1 MKAAS
6 QTKGTY
12 VKLARQNDWGH
23 VYFAR
28 PGKGLSP
35 SGTSD
40 VRMCGLRFR
49 EGASVR
55 VLWPDGS
62 KTTER
67 VVHRLHHDTIF
78 DHGHD
83 YNVEFSLA
91 GFQYDVRGIMTWV
104 PLDQVKIHADDL
116 PGKRRK

>member
-1 MKAAS
+1 MKATS
-6 QTKGTY
+6 QTKGAY
-12 VKLARQNDWGH
+12 VKLERQNDWGH

-35 SGTSD
+35 TGTSD

-67 VVHRLHHDTIF
+67 VVHRVHRDTIM
-78 DHGHD
+78 DHGHSYD
-83 YNVEFSLA
+83 VEFSLA
-91 GFQYDVRGIMTWV
+91 GFQCDVRGIKTWV
-104 PLDQVKIHADDL
+104 PLDHVKIHTDDL